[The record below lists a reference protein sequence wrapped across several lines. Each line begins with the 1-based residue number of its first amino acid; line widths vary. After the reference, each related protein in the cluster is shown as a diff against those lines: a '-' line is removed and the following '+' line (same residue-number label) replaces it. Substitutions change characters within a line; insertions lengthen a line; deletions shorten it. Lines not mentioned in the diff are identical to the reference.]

1 MSVNYT
7 EEQVELMID
16 AYSANPTR
24 DTVEDLA
31 KNLDK
36 SIKSI
41 IGKLSR
47 EGVYKK
53 TVYKTKTGETPI
65 TKKELVQELADYL
78 DINYG
83 SISGLEKSPKA
94 DLNYLVST
102 VREGVHNAQESWE
115 SPEGTTG
122 LFIEIRSE

>member
-7 EEQVELMID
+7 AEQVKMMTN
-16 AYSANPTR
+16 AYTENPSR
-24 DTVEDLA
+24 ATVEKLSEE
-31 KNLDK
+31 LDK

-65 TKKELVQELADYL
+65 TKKELVEELASYL
-78 DINYG
+78 DISYN
-83 SISGLEKSPKA
+83 SIAGLEKSPKA
-94 DLNYLVST
+94 DLNTLVST
-102 VREGVHNAQESWE
+102 VRQGVHNAQESWE
-115 SPEGTTG
+115 GNLG
-122 LFIEIRSE
+122 LFIETRSE